1 MKVAWPTL
9 PWASV
14 PDLLPFR
21 GLRYDPPAIGNPG
34 AVLCPPYDVI
44 SAAERERLLAS
55 HPRNVVRLEL
65 PASPANADGGP
76 AAYAKAAETL
86 ERWMAD
92 GTLVRDREP
101 MIYVYE
107 QRYDLGS
114 EGERVARSFFCAL
127 RLEEYGPRSGV
138 RPHERTMSGPKED
151 RFRLLSEVRANLSPV
166 LFLYQDGAGGA
177 ESAGLLD
184 RLTSAPPAIDT
195 TGPGGVGQ
203 RLWLVDPAR
212 SPDAAR
218 LLELAAAR
226 PLTIADGHHRYETA
240 LRYRDSPG
248 APAAAEEVLAL
259 LYEARSGGLA
269 LLPWHRLVSRIPDA
283 TGVLGAAREL
293 FEVQPMTAAEQVLEH
308 LRVAGE
314 GVIGLWT
321 RFGGALLKLDRERL
335 DHLVPP
341 ADSQTVRRLDVSLL
355 SGTLKRMTG
364 SAADELSAGGR
375 LAYASDALE
384 AIAAVDAGRA
394 DVCFLLQPT
403 PVEAVLAVGAEGGYM
418 PAKSTLFHPKA
429 ATGLVLNPLDG
440 GPMGGSR

>member
-9 PWASV
+9 PLASV

-21 GLRYDPPAIGNPG
+21 GLRYDPAAIGDPG

-44 SAAERERLLAS
+44 SAADREWLLAS
-55 HPRNVVRLEL
+55 HPRNAVRLEL
-65 PASPANADGGP
+65 PAPRADAAAGP

-86 ERWMAD
+86 ELWMGD
-92 GTLVRDREP
+92 GTLARDGQP
-101 MIYVYE
+101 LIYVYE

-114 EGERVARSFFCAL
+114 DGERLARSFFCAL
-127 RLEEYGPRSGV
+127 RLEEYEPRSGV

-151 RFRLLSEVRANLSPV
+151 RFRLLSAVRANLSPV
-166 LFLYQDGAGGA
+166 LFLYDDGADGA

-203 RLWLVDPAR
+203 RLWLVDPAS
-212 SPDAAR
+212 SPDATK

-240 LRYRDSPG
+240 LRYRDTPG
-248 APAAAEEVLAL
+248 APAAAEQVLAL

-269 LLPWHRLVSRIPDA
+269 LLPWHRLVSGIPDS
-283 TGVLGAAREL
+283 TGVLGAARYL
-293 FEVQPMTAAEQVLEH
+293 FEAQSLTAAEQVLEH

-321 RFGGALLKLDRERL
+321 RSGGALLKVDRERL
-335 DHLVPP
+335 DQLLPP
-341 ADSQTVRRLDVSLL
+341 ADSETVRWLDVSLL
-355 SGTLKRMTG
+355 SGTLKRMIG
-364 SAADELSAGGR
+364 SGADELSAESR
-375 LAYASDALE
+375 LAYASDAVE

-394 DVCFLLQPT
+394 DACFLLQPT
-403 PVEAVLAVGAEGGYM
+403 PVGAVLAVAAEGGYM
-418 PAKSTLFHPKA
+418 PAKSTFFNPKA
-429 ATGLVLNPLDG
+429 ATGLVLNPFDG
-440 GPMGGSR
+440 GPIGESR